1 MDRNDGHPISET
13 TLVLMTSDASAKP
26 SPPSSMTDPTISGQ
40 RPAPGEP
47 FVLLVED
54 NPINQVVALE
64 FLALMGLKTQL
75 ARNGQEAL
83 DLCEHAAP
91 SLVLMDI
98 QMPGMDGLEALS
110 RLRTLSPGARVI
122 VLTTF
127 KADAQAW
134 QALKLGASGYLLK
147 TQLRTELLD
156 AIRAVHRGH
165 RWIPN
170 EVAQEIA
177 AHAGQEQ
184 LSGREI
190 DVLEH
195 IAQGLSNRE
204 IGGLLSLSED
214 TIKARVKM
222 ILAKLDARDR
232 THAVVLALK
241 RGLLR
246 L

>member
-1 MDRNDGHPISET
+1 MVPASDPIRVLTVDDHPLMREGIAAVLDDEPDMAPVGEADNGWQALQAFERLRPDV
-13 TLVLMTSDASAKP
+13 TLL
-26 SPPSSMTDPTISGQ
+26 
-40 RPAPGEP
+40 
-47 FVLLVED
+47 
-54 NPINQVVALE
+54 
-64 FLALMGLKTQL
+64 
-75 ARNGQEAL
+75 
-83 DLCEHAAP
+83 
-91 SLVLMDI
+91 DI
-98 QMPGMDGLEALS
+98 QMPVMDGLEALA
-110 RLRTLSPGARVI
+110 RLRVLSPGARVI

-127 KADAQAW
+127 KTDAQAW
-134 QALKLGASGYLLK
+134 QALKLGAVGYLLK
-147 TQLRTELLD
+147 TQLRAELLD

-177 AHAGQEQ
+177 AHAGHEQ
-184 LSGREI
+184 LSGREL

-204 IGGLLSLSED
+204 IGSRLSLSED
-214 TIKARVKM
+214 TIKARVKT

>member
-1 MDRNDGHPISET
+1 MSSPDPIRVLTVDDHPLMREGIAA
-13 TLVLMTSDASAKP
+13 VLEEQPDMVQVGEAGNGWLGVQAFERL
-26 SPPSSMTDPTISGQ
+26 
-40 RPAPGEP
+40 RPD
-47 FVLLVED
+47 V
-54 NPINQVVALE
+54 
-64 FLALMGLKTQL
+64 T
-75 ARNGQEAL
+75 
-83 DLCEHAAP
+83 
-91 SLVLMDI
+91 LMDI
-98 QMPGMDGLEALS
+98 QMPAMDGLEALS

-147 TQLRTELLD
+147 TQLRAELLD

-177 AHAGQEQ
+177 AHAGQEM

-190 DVLEH
+190 DVLER

-214 TIKARVKM
+214 TIKARVKT
-222 ILAKLDARDR
+222 ILSKLDARDR
-232 THAVVLALK
+232 THAVVLAVK

>member
-1 MDRNDGHPISET
+1 MIAAM
-13 TLVLMTSDASAKP
+13 L
-26 SPPSSMTDPTISGQ
+26 
-40 RPAPGEP
+40 PAPEPIRVLTVDDHPLMREGIAAVLGEQP
-47 FVLLVED
+47 DMAPVGEAAD
-54 NPINQVVALE
+54 GWQ
-64 FLALMGLKTQL
+64 GLQAFERLRPDVT
-75 ARNGQEAL
+75 
-83 DLCEHAAP
+83 
-91 SLVLMDI
+91 LMDI

-156 AIRAVHRGH
+156 AIRAVHRGQ

-190 DVLEH
+190 DVLSH

-222 ILAKLDARDR
+222 ILSKLDARDR

>member
-1 MDRNDGHPISET
+1 MVPASDPIRVLTVDDHPLMREGIAAVLDDEPDMAPVGEADNGWQALQAFERLRPDV
-13 TLVLMTSDASAKP
+13 TLL
-26 SPPSSMTDPTISGQ
+26 
-40 RPAPGEP
+40 
-47 FVLLVED
+47 
-54 NPINQVVALE
+54 
-64 FLALMGLKTQL
+64 
-75 ARNGQEAL
+75 
-83 DLCEHAAP
+83 
-91 SLVLMDI
+91 DI
-98 QMPGMDGLEALS
+98 QMPVMDGLEALA
-110 RLRTLSPGARVI
+110 RLRALSPGARVI

-127 KADAQAW
+127 KTDAQAW
-134 QALKLGASGYLLK
+134 QALKLGAVGYLLK
-147 TQLRTELLD
+147 TQLRAELLD

-177 AHAGQEQ
+177 AHAGHEQ
-184 LSGREI
+184 LSGREL

-204 IGGLLSLSED
+204 IGSRLSLSED
-214 TIKARVKM
+214 TIKARVKT

>member
-1 MDRNDGHPISET
+1 MIAAMVPASEPIRVLTVDDHPLMREGIAA
-13 TLVLMTSDASAKP
+13 VLGEQPDMTPVGEADNGWQGLQAYERL
-26 SPPSSMTDPTISGQ
+26 
-40 RPAPGEP
+40 RPD
-47 FVLLVED
+47 V
-54 NPINQVVALE
+54 
-64 FLALMGLKTQL
+64 T
-75 ARNGQEAL
+75 
-83 DLCEHAAP
+83 
-91 SLVLMDI
+91 LMDI
-98 QMPGMDGLEALS
+98 QMPGMDGLEALA
-110 RLRTLSPGARVI
+110 RLRTLSPAARVI

-127 KADAQAW
+127 KSDGQAW

-156 AIRAVHRGH
+156 AIRAVHRGN

-195 IAQGLSNRE
+195 IAQGRSNRE

-214 TIKARVKM
+214 TIKARVKT
-222 ILAKLDARDR
+222 ILSKLDARDR

>member
-1 MDRNDGHPISET
+1 MVPASDPIRVLTVDDHPLMREGIAAVLDDEPDMAPVGEADNGWQALQAFERLRPDV
-13 TLVLMTSDASAKP
+13 TLL
-26 SPPSSMTDPTISGQ
+26 
-40 RPAPGEP
+40 
-47 FVLLVED
+47 
-54 NPINQVVALE
+54 
-64 FLALMGLKTQL
+64 
-75 ARNGQEAL
+75 
-83 DLCEHAAP
+83 
-91 SLVLMDI
+91 DI
-98 QMPGMDGLEALS
+98 QMPVMDGLEALA
-110 RLRTLSPGARVI
+110 RLRVLSPGARVI

-127 KADAQAW
+127 KTDAQAW
-134 QALKLGASGYLLK
+134 QALKLGAVGYLLK
-147 TQLRTELLD
+147 TQLRAELLD

-177 AHAGQEQ
+177 AHAGHEQ
-184 LSGREI
+184 LSGREL

-204 IGGLLSLSED
+204 IGGRLSLSED
-214 TIKARVKM
+214 TIKARVKT

>member
-1 MDRNDGHPISET
+1 MVPASDPIRVLTVDDHPLMREGIAAVLDDEPDMAPVGEADNGWQALQAFERLRPDV
-13 TLVLMTSDASAKP
+13 TLL
-26 SPPSSMTDPTISGQ
+26 
-40 RPAPGEP
+40 
-47 FVLLVED
+47 
-54 NPINQVVALE
+54 
-64 FLALMGLKTQL
+64 
-75 ARNGQEAL
+75 
-83 DLCEHAAP
+83 
-91 SLVLMDI
+91 DI
-98 QMPGMDGLEALS
+98 QMPVMDGLEALA
-110 RLRTLSPGARVI
+110 RLRALSPGARVI

-127 KADAQAW
+127 KTDAQAW
-134 QALKLGASGYLLK
+134 QALKLGAVGYLLK
-147 TQLRTELLD
+147 TQLRAELLD

-177 AHAGQEQ
+177 AHAGHEQ
-184 LSGREI
+184 LSGREL

-204 IGGLLSLSED
+204 IGGRLSLSED
-214 TIKARVKM
+214 TIKARVKT

>member
-1 MDRNDGHPISET
+1 MILAMVPMPDPIRVLTVDDHPLMREGIAA
-13 TLVLMTSDASAKP
+13 VLDEEPDMAP
-26 SPPSSMTDPTISGQ
+26 VGQ
-40 RPAPGEP
+40 AENGWQGLQAFERLRPD
-47 FVLLVED
+47 V
-54 NPINQVVALE
+54 
-64 FLALMGLKTQL
+64 T
-75 ARNGQEAL
+75 
-83 DLCEHAAP
+83 
-91 SLVLMDI
+91 LMDI
-98 QMPGMDGLEALS
+98 QMPGMDGLEALA
-110 RLRTLSPGARVI
+110 RVRTLSPGARVI

-127 KADAQAW
+127 KADAQAR
-134 QALKLGASGYLLK
+134 QALKLGAVGYLLK
-147 TQLRTELLD
+147 TQLRAELLD
-156 AIRAVHRGH
+156 AIRAVHRGQ

-204 IGGLLSLSED
+204 IGGALSLSED

>member
-1 MDRNDGHPISET
+1 MPARSSGLRCTTIASRTAGGRSIRDMDSSRGAVKGGGAGAPEDCADHRKPCCTAIAPVESMPATRKGSGPLEEGHPEGGRPMIAAM
-13 TLVLMTSDASAKP
+13 L
-26 SPPSSMTDPTISGQ
+26 
-40 RPAPGEP
+40 PAPEPIRVLTVDDHPLMREGIAAVLGEQADMAP
-47 FVLLVED
+47 VGEAAD
-54 NPINQVVALE
+54 GWQ
-64 FLALMGLKTQL
+64 GLQAFERLRPDVT
-75 ARNGQEAL
+75 
-83 DLCEHAAP
+83 
-91 SLVLMDI
+91 LMDI

-177 AHAGQEQ
+177 AHAGQ
-184 LSGREI
+184 
-190 DVLEH
+190 
-195 IAQGLSNRE
+195 
-204 IGGLLSLSED
+204 
-214 TIKARVKM
+214 
-222 ILAKLDARDR
+222 
-232 THAVVLALK
+232 
-241 RGLLR
+241 
-246 L
+246 

>member
-1 MDRNDGHPISET
+1 MIAAM
-13 TLVLMTSDASAKP
+13 V
-26 SPPSSMTDPTISGQ
+26 
-40 RPAPGEP
+40 PAPDPIRVLTVDDHPLMREGIAAVLGEQP
-47 FVLLVED
+47 DMTPVGEAD
-54 NPINQVVALE
+54 NGWQ
-64 FLALMGLKTQL
+64 GLQAFERLRPDVT
-75 ARNGQEAL
+75 
-83 DLCEHAAP
+83 
-91 SLVLMDI
+91 LMDI
-98 QMPGMDGLEALS
+98 QMPGMDGLE
-110 RLRTLSPGARVI
+110 
-122 VLTTF
+122 
-127 KADAQAW
+127 
-134 QALKLGASGYLLK
+134 ALKLGASGYLLK

-184 LSGREI
+184 LSGREL

-195 IAQGLSNRE
+195 IAQGRSNRE

-214 TIKARVKM
+214 TIKARVKT
-222 ILAKLDARDR
+222 ILSKLDARDR

>member
-1 MDRNDGHPISET
+1 MIAAMVPTPDPIRVLTVDDHPLMREGIAA
-13 TLVLMTSDASAKP
+13 VLGEEPGMAP
-26 SPPSSMTDPTISGQ
+26 VGQ
-40 RPAPGEP
+40 AENGWQGLQAFERLRPD
-47 FVLLVED
+47 V
-54 NPINQVVALE
+54 
-64 FLALMGLKTQL
+64 T
-75 ARNGQEAL
+75 
-83 DLCEHAAP
+83 
-91 SLVLMDI
+91 LMDI
-98 QMPGMDGLEALS
+98 QMPGMDGLEALA
-110 RLRTLSPGARVI
+110 RVRALSPGARVI

-127 KADAQAW
+127 KADAQAR
-134 QALKLGASGYLLK
+134 QALKLGAVGYLLK

-156 AIRAVHRGH
+156 AIRAVHRGQ

-184 LSGREI
+184 LSGREL

-204 IGGLLSLSED
+204 IGGALSLSED